1 MVKPN
6 KSDLCHELEK
16 LLDAK
21 DYLQPPAWTPAN
33 TAAIVDVMGYLRRM
47 RTVNINTF
55 GDLCT
60 NFLGYVHGLCNNANR
75 IDFVFDTYI
84 EGSVKDSE

>member
-21 DYLQPPAWTPAN
+21 DYLQPPAWTPVN
-33 TAAIVDVMGYLRRM
+33 TAAIVDVMGYLRQKRM
-47 RTVNINTF
+47 ANLNTF
-55 GDLCT
+55 GD
-60 NFLGYVHGLCNNANR
+60 F
-75 IDFVFDTYI
+75 
-84 EGSVKDSE
+84 